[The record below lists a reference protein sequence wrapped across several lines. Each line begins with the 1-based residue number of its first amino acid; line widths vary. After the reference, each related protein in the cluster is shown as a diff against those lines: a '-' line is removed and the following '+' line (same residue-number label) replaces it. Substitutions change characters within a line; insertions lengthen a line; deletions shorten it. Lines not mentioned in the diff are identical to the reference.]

1 MNKKSFTLAELMIA
15 ALILVMGLMGIL
27 LTFVRC
33 IELDEISAKSFDT
46 LQAMRDVV
54 ENVRSTPYN
63 RIFPSFNNQNFV
75 IDGIPGMGAI
85 YIDNTNPRLISINVV
100 FCLKLSKGY
109 ILGEDRNLNGVLDK
123 NEDKNNNKKIDSP
136 LELFTYLFYRK

>member
-15 ALILVMGLMGIL
+15 TLILVMGLMGIL
-27 LTFVRC
+27 VTYVRC

-54 ENVRSTPYN
+54 ENIRNTPYN
-63 RIFPSFNNQNFV
+63 EIFPTFSNQNFV
-75 IDGIPGMGAI
+75 INGIPGMGTI
-85 YIDNTNPRLISINVV
+85 YIDNTNPRLMGIQVV

-109 ILGEDRNLNGVLDK
+109 ILGEDRNLNGILDK
-123 NEDKNNNKKIDSP
+123 NEDLNKNDQIDSP
-136 LELFTYLFYRK
+136 LKLFTLLFYRK